1 MDGTL
6 GESRVGGCIQVGEP
20 TQVDILIR
28 CMQVDI
34 PSGIEVHVFRS
45 TTLKLTNTD
54 KYMMH
59 VSGR

>member
-1 MDGTL
+1 M
-6 GESRVGGCIQVGEP
+6 GEP